1 MKIRSVTGFYDP
13 GASRASYTLRRLA
26 DLAGAARTAFASLG
40 YAVQTC
46 RLATIPFPLMTP
58 TCCDD
63 SALNL
68 VRTLEAEATQAG
80 FDYLSLGPAL
90 PNEPQSYRLIPQML
104 AETQRCFFGGLM
116 TRPEGLDLAA
126 VRACAEVIAAAAQ
139 QTPDGFAN
147 LRFAALANV
156 APGGPFFPAAYHAE
170 RQPACFALA
179 LEAADV
185 ALEAFAGAKT
195 LAEAQRALL
204 AALEKAT
211 DALLPVAEALA
222 LRYKLNFSGFD
233 VSLAPFPGAATSL
246 GGALEQLGLPA
257 LGLAGSTAAAA
268 FLASTLDRGRWRR
281 VGFNGLMLPVLEDST
296 LALRAGDGTLTGRDL
311 LLFSTVCGAGLDTL
325 PLPGN
330 STPEQLSALLL
341 DVAALACRL
350 NKPLT
355 ARLMPVPGKEAG
367 QPTAFD
373 FDYFVNS
380 RVMALP
386 AQALSGVWL
395 GDEIV
400 NLPPR
405 MGA

>member
-13 GASRASYTLRRLA
+13 GAARAGYTLARLA
-26 DLAGAARTAFASLG
+26 ALAQAAQATFGSAG
-40 YAVQTC
+40 YPVQTL
-46 RLATIPFPLMTP
+46 RLATVPFPLMAP

-68 VRTLEAEATQAG
+68 VRTLEGEATRAG

-90 PNEPQSYRLIPQML
+90 PEEPQSYRLIPQML

-116 TRPEGLDLAA
+116 TRSGAVDLAA
-126 VRACAEVIAAAAQ
+126 VRACGQVIAEAARLTA
-139 QTPDGFAN
+139 DGFAN

-156 APGGPFFPAAYHAE
+156 PAGGPFFPAAYHAA
-170 RQPACFALA
+170 RHPAGFALA

-185 ALEAFAGAKT
+185 ALQAFDAAST
-195 LAEAQRALL
+195 LAEAQQNLL
-204 AALEKAT
+204 AALERAT
-211 DALLPVAEALA
+211 GELLPLAEALA
-222 LRYKLNFSGFD
+222 LRHKVNFAGFD
-233 VSLAPFPGAATSL
+233 ISLAPFPGELTSL
-246 GGALEQLGLPA
+246 GAALERLGLPA
-257 LGLAGSTAAAA
+257 LGWAGSTAAAA
-268 FLASTLDRGRWRR
+268 FLASTLDRGNWRR

-296 LALRAGDGTLTGRDL
+296 LAARAAEGVLTAKDL

-325 PLPGN
+325 PLPGD
-330 STPEQLSALLL
+330 SSSEQLSALLL

-355 ARLMPVPGKEAG
+355 ARLMPVPGKQAG
-367 QPTAFD
+367 EQTSFV

-386 AQALSGVWL
+386 AQPLRALL
-395 GDEIV
+395 AGDALLP
-400 NLPPR
+400 LPPR
-405 MGA
+405 PMN